1 MYYAAMF
8 VKVIVKPR
16 ALMAFAIVITEL
28 AFGIFI
34 LFVAFVSGGLLL
46 PRVWRLQRYGSPTAR
61 APVEEYVSRSP
72 RGACRPPSAWGPRDH
87 PSQTAGQGE
96 STPDVRKPPV
106 TRPALHPE
114 DPSDEEAGRGKTQ
127 SVSSADR
134 RRART
139 SARRRTSERAL
150 GSSPRARSTSTSV
163 TIPITVE

>member
-1 MYYAAMF
+1 MNTGAAATCNTVSSHRHHAFQPAVWLMYYAAMF

-72 RGACRPPSAWGPRDH
+72 RGARRPPSAWGPRDH
-87 PSQTAGQGE
+87 PSQTRRPGREHPGRPQAAGHPA
-96 STPDVRKPPV
+96 STSPR
-106 TRPALHPE
+106 RPL
-114 DPSDEEAGRGKTQ
+114 
-127 SVSSADR
+127 R
-134 RRART
+134 RRSR
-139 SARRRTSERAL
+139 
-150 GSSPRARSTSTSV
+150 PR
-163 TIPITVE
+163 